1 MNYQNEILTATEAFA
16 IGASLPPVAE
26 AFALPVV
33 GESHS
38 DSLFQAFKQPY
49 TSMVQQELFNLDPIH
64 EPLRQSYFER
74 LPRALAEHFGRKY
87 LEKFDKQKLS
97 QFEAADWFKAEM
109 VRKMPRIEA
118 VISQYCDVFEFIKQS
133 HQDLDFLA
141 ELDSNVYFG
150 AGVDTQQA
158 VEQIKQ
164 EAEAKGIQLP
174 MHVCRLEASSRYLK
188 AHGIRPIAYQTEEQI
203 KQIALVIAYR
213 VRQIQQDSI
222 EQNMHKATDGDTAY
236 SVLLECYQAMM
247 AEVNKLKIDSPYQKK
262 ARKGR
267 LTKEEITT
275 GFLKMTCEKWW
286 TRKLTTI
293 AKQMKEHLAIACG
306 MVSILSPY
314 CSNVRLSEFEAQRQA
329 NIEYLK
335 AMIVANIAEPEEQLS
350 LFETWLK
357 SASNPKI
364 KRLELLTRMNGFEK
378 VAEKHGHEG
387 WFITLTAPS
396 KYHAMLSKTGKPNP
410 KWNGSSPK
418 ETQSYLVDIWSKIR
432 SKLKNEGVMSY
443 GFRVAEPHAD
453 ATPHW
458 HLVLFTRPEDMQTLR
473 RVFLK
478 YALEEDGPEAGA
490 RKYRCKFK
498 RIEKEKGTA
507 TGYLIKYVS
516 KNIDGFGME
525 GELSDEA
532 NIKAKENAT
541 RVQAWSSLWKIRQ
554 FQQIGNV
561 PISLW
566 RELRRLGDVPQEDES
581 LEKLRVCADDGDW
594 EAFTE
599 ELGGALVKRA
609 DLPARLTY
617 TERTSETGEALYTM
631 YQEPSLKV
639 DGVINTQNGVQIK
652 TRQKEWAICLK
663 PENWEEKQLQ
673 KKLAQATALEREEIE
688 RKHLEKLGFNAEALA
703 LLGELAPPWTCVSNC
718 ASSKIKQISEEARNC
733 LRNELITMRGR
744 VTEHQIDDLLNGK
757 RLKIWGNSQKT
768 MFVTYSRG
776 CLIEHIV
783 DNYENVLN

>member
-1 MNYQNEILTATEAFA
+1 MNYQNEILTAAEALD
-16 IGASLPPVAE
+16 LPPVVSGCIVNSA
-26 AFALPVV
+26 ALA
-33 GESHS
+33 SHS

-49 TSMVQQELFNLDPIH
+49 SSMVQQDLFHLDPVH

-74 LPRALAEHFGRKY
+74 LPRALAEHFGRQY
-87 LEKFDKQKLS
+87 KQKLHHQS
-97 QFEAADWFKAEM
+97 QHDTADWFKAEM
-109 VRKMPRIEA
+109 ARKLPRIEA

-158 VEQIKQ
+158 VEKIKQ
-164 EAEAKGIQLP
+164 DAEAKGIQLP

-188 AHGIRPIAYQTEEQI
+188 AHGIRPLAYQTEEQI
-203 KQIALVIAYR
+203 RQLALSIAYR
-213 VRQIQQDSI
+213 IRQIQQDNI

-236 SVLLECYQAMM
+236 SVLLECYRAMM
-247 AEVNKLKIDSPYQKK
+247 GEVNKLKIDSPYQKK

-267 LTKEEITT
+267 LTQEEITT

-286 TRKLTTI
+286 TRKLSKI
-293 AKQMKEHLAIACG
+293 AEQMKEHLAIACG
-306 MVSILSPY
+306 MVNMLSPY
-314 CSNVRLSEFEAQRQA
+314 CSNARLKAFEAQRKA
-329 NIEYLK
+329 NIDYLK
-335 AMIVANIAEPEEQLS
+335 SMIIANIAEPEEQLS

-364 KRLELLTRMNGFEK
+364 KRLELLTRMNGFERYADK
-378 VAEKHGHEG
+378 QGHEG

-396 KYHAMLSKTGKPNP
+396 KYHAMLSKTGSVNP
-410 KWNGSSPK
+410 KWNGASPA
-418 ETQSYLVDIWSKIR
+418 ETQAYLVNIWAKIR
-432 SKLKNEGVMSY
+432 AKLNREGVMNY

-458 HLVLFTRPEDMQTLR
+458 HLILFTRPEDMEKLR
-473 RVFLK
+473 RVFLS
-478 YALEEDGPEAGA
+478 YALEVDGTEAGA
-490 RKYRCKFK
+490 KKYRCKFK

-507 TGYLIKYVS
+507 TGYLVKYVS
-516 KNIDGFGME
+516 KNIDGFGMD

-532 NIKAKENAT
+532 NIQAKENAA
-541 RVQAWSSLWKIRQ
+541 RVGAWSSVWRIRQ
-554 FQQIGNV
+554 FQQLGNI

-566 RELRRLGDVPQEDES
+566 RELRRLGDVEQEDET
-581 LEKLRVCADDGDW
+581 LEKLRVIADSGEWDI
-594 EAFTE
+594 FTE

-609 DLPARLTY
+609 DLVARLTY
-617 TERTSETGEALYTM
+617 TERKSESGEALYTM

-639 DGVINTQNGVQIK
+639 SGIINTKNGVQIN
-652 TRQKEWAICLK
+652 TRLKEWSIQLK
-663 PENWEEKQLQ
+663 PKNWEEQQLQ
-673 KKLAQATALEREEIE
+673 KKLENATETEQAEAK
-688 RKHLEKLGFNAEALA
+688 RKYYEKLGFNEEAIA

-718 ASSKIKQISEEARNC
+718 TGSKNNQISEEARNC

-768 MFVTYSRG
+768 IYLTYNRG
-776 CLIEHIV
+776 RLIEQIV
-783 DNYENVLN
+783 DNYECFLN